1 MLPLV
6 LVITFAAV
14 GLLYMLLSIPLIS
27 RRVKR
32 NPWYGFRTPKTL
44 SSDRIWYAA
53 NEHSGRMI
61 FVTGFVTLLAS
72 ILLVPLGFFSEAAY
86 AWTCMLV
93 MLATLLYT
101 TYLSFMYLRRL

>member
-1 MLPLV
+1 MTPLI
-6 LVITFAAV
+6 LSFAGL
-14 GLLYMLLSIPLIS
+14 GLLYMLLSIPMIM

-53 NEHSGRMI
+53 NEHSGRML
-61 FVTGFVTLLAS
+61 FFTGFITLLAS
-72 ILLVPLGFFSEAAY
+72 ILLAPFGFLSEAAY
-86 AWTCMLV
+86 ALTCTLV
-93 MLATLLYT
+93 MTVTLLYT